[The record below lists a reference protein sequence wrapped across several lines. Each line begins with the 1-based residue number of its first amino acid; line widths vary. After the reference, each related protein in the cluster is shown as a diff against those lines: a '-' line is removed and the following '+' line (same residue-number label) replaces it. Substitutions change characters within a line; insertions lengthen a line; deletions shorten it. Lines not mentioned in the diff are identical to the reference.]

1 MATSDCVE
9 LTVLN
14 DNLFERTEDL
24 TGSLGEIIVGGMTF
38 QTLPRVTLRPVQ
50 TTIDIE
56 DTDGKC
62 LCVPSCVSW
71 ACLCVPVHFDP

>member
-24 TGSLGEIIVGGMTF
+24 TGRLGDIIVGGMTF

-62 LCVPSCVSW
+62 SHV
-71 ACLCVPVHFDP
+71 A